1 MQNTDLPQ
9 SEWMALQVKH
19 KAEIAQGIFAFELAR
34 AAGSELP
41 AFDAGSH
48 ITVQTPSG
56 ARRNYSLHNAPGE
69 THRYCIAVK
78 RDAAGRG
85 GSVSMADSL
94 QEGQTLQVRAPENAF
109 ALHPRARHFLFIAGG
124 IGITPIMAMVQQVLA
139 MPDATFKLV
148 YCTRDAASTAFLA
161 QLQGADYAGKV
172 TVRHD
177 HGDIGQAFDFWPL
190 LEKPQSGTH
199 IYCCGPRGLMDA
211 VKDMSGH
218 WPFGTVHFE
227 SFGVDSTLR
236 QSNQAFDVVLAR
248 TGQSIQVGKD
258 SSILEALRAQGI
270 AVRSSCESGTCGSC
284 KTALVSGVCEHR
296 DYVLSDDEKSS
307 HIMVCVSR
315 AAAGSHLVLGL

>member
-1 MQNTDLPQ
+1 MYNPIPPASDWLPL
-9 SEWMALQVKH
+9 SVIH

-34 AAGSELP
+34 AAGGELP

-56 ARRNYSLHNAPGE
+56 VQRNYSLYNAPGE
-69 THRYCIAVK
+69 TQRYCIAVK
-78 RDAAGRG
+78 RDTAGRG
-85 GSVSMADSL
+85 GSLSMADR
-94 QEGQTLQVRAPENAF
+94 LQVGDALQARPPSNAF
-109 ALHPRARHFLFIAGG
+109 ALHPRAKNFLFIAGG
-124 IGITPIMAMVQQVLA
+124 IGITPIMAMLHQAQA
-139 MPDATFKLV
+139 IAGAKFKLV
-148 YCTRDAASTAFLA
+148 YCAREAASTAFLA
-161 QLQGADYAGKV
+161 QLQAADYADRV
-172 TVRHD
+172 TVHHD
-177 HGDIGQAFDFWPL
+177 QGQADAGFDFWPL

-236 QSNQAFDVVLAR
+236 QSNQAFDVTL
-248 TGQSIQVGKD
+248 TSGGQRIHVSRD

-296 DYVLSDDEKSS
+296 DYVLGEDEKSS